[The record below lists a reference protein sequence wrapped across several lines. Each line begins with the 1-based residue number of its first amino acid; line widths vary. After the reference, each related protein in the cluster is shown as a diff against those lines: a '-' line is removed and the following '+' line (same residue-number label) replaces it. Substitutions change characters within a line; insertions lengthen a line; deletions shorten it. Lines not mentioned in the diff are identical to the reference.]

1 MSIIEGKNIL
11 VVGDET
17 TQVHGIEM
25 ELEAEGAIIHRTN
38 CVDVTVDSL
47 ESDKIDVIF
56 LNHLHESSPC
66 ITLLQSLRDS
76 RETSLLPIFAL
87 VENDEDKIEHALS
100 LGAADY
106 FTATETIEKIIS
118 KVKIILGEPQNTT
131 PGEILDIGLS
141 RIHESKAAVK
151 VLIVEDD
158 PLLSNLLAIR
168 FEQANFPCHFNH
180 DGKEVL
186 KDILEFKPHIL
197 ILDLMLPGVS
207 GLDILEEIRT
217 NQETSSLPVIIFS
230 NRDGAEDKKRAAE
243 LGVSG
248 FFVKAMTDLVDL
260 VETIEKKALTVDE

>member
-1 MSIIEGKNIL
+1 M
-11 VVGDET
+11 
-17 TQVHGIEM
+17 
-25 ELEAEGAIIHRTN
+25 
-38 CVDVTVDSL
+38 
-47 ESDKIDVIF
+47 
-56 LNHLHESSPC
+56 
-66 ITLLQSLRDS
+66 
-76 RETSLLPIFAL
+76 
-87 VENDEDKIEHALS
+87 
-100 LGAADY
+100 
-106 FTATETIEKIIS
+106 
-118 KVKIILGEPQNTT
+118 KIILGEPQNTT